1 MNCVPLIKHQGTYS
15 ITQGTLRGIYLLIL
29 YDHLN
34 QSSVSFCCTSIYSR
48 LVGGAAPVLL
58 PPFVAGYLLQ
68 HRVLHRVLL
77 LTRRPTDTL
86 VDSDAKSSTENI
98 KMEIDK
104 VDNVENVKR
113 RSYAQSRSSS
123 SNENPTANMMG
134 LQVAGKNIP
143 PFHNFI

>member
-1 MNCVPLIKHQGTYS
+1 M
-15 ITQGTLRGIYLLIL
+15 
-29 YDHLN
+29 
-34 QSSVSFCCTSIYSR
+34 SVNED
-48 LVGGAAPVLL
+48 
-58 PPFVAGYLLQ
+58 
-68 HRVLHRVLL
+68 
-77 LTRRPTDTL
+77 LTTDTL

-113 RSYAQSRSSS
+113 RSSAQSRSSS

-143 PFHNFI
+143 PFHNFF